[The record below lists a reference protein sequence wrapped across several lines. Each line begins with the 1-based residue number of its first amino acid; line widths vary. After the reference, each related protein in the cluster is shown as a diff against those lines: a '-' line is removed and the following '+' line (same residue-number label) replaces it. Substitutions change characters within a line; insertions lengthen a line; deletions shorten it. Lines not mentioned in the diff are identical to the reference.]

1 MPWSGGTYTKGNA
14 GTGGWT
20 GDAGLGIGIEA
31 GRHDTQDNDFANGIN
46 NALTKDGQNTPTA
59 NLPMGGYKHTGV
71 GNATAADQYLSY
83 GQLLDV
89 TKAVTTTGT
98 APAYEVT
105 LTPAPAAYFD
115 GMTFVVMFHSVLAVS
130 TGATLNV
137 NGLGAK
143 DIKIPGAGTGV
154 RDPYPGELATNT
166 PYLMTYN
173 SATGDFH
180 IISPTHSGDTFT
192 PTIGSASGTASLNS
206 STCTYSFFANKIL
219 VSYNINVTLTG
230 ATSTYI
236 TASLPF
242 PRAASFDE
250 MPLAAWMTSVSGQT
264 DRNCNALM
272 STSGAVYFYRG
283 DGIINWPINDPF
295 IIYAMGIYQA
305 SF

>member
-46 NALTKDGQNTPTA
+46 NALTKDGQNTPTG

-115 GMTFVVMFHSVLAVS
+115 GMTFVVMFHSTLSVS

-137 NGLGAK
+137 NGLGAR
-143 DIKIPGAGTGV
+143 DIKIPGSGTGV
-154 RDPYPGELATNT
+154 RDPYTAELGTNT
-166 PYLMTYN
+166 PYVVCYSSST
-173 SATGDFH
+173 SDFH
-180 IISPTHSGDTFT
+180 IISPTHSAETFT
-192 PTIGSASGTASLNS
+192 PTIGSSSGTVTLNS

-219 VSYNINVTLTG
+219 VSYNINVGLSGSTSSWVN
-230 ATSTYI
+230 AT
-236 TASLPF
+236 LPF

-250 MPLAAWMTSVSGQT
+250 MPLAAWMQSVSGQT
-264 DRNCNALM
+264 DRNCNAIM

-283 DGIINWPINDPF
+283 DSLSDWPIDNF
-295 IIYAMGIYQA
+295 IIVALGVYQA